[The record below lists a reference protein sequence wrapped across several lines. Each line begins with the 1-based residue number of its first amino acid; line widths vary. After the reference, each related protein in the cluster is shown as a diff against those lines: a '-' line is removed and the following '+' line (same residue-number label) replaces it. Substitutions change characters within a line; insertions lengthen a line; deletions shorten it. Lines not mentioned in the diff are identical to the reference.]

1 MPPVMTILLVIL
13 TAAAAVLCFVY
24 PNTAKKKAAALT
36 ERHSD
41 RIQGCELINAAVLDV
56 KNKAVILQFRIEE
69 QKRTVITRCTEYASG
84 NYSRGD
90 NVQIYFREENPVD
103 FVLIKGDNPDE
114 YAVQRLYSFV
124 KPAYIAG
131 GLSAAASAVL
141 LLLIFL

>member
-1 MPPVMTILLVIL
+1 MPPVITILLVIL
-13 TAAAAVLCFVY
+13 IAAAVLCFIY

-114 YAVQRLYSFV
+114 YTVQRLFRLV

-131 GLSAAASAVL
+131 VLSAAASAVL
-141 LLLIFL
+141 LLLFFL